1 MEHAQRKSA
10 SPLSAVKSAFLSHP
24 HSVGESYF
32 EHLRM
37 ALGFAG
43 ALFITALAAVVHALI
58 PCLCETTARRRIYA
72 LNTRLQARDP
82 DAAIE
87 RGE

>member
-1 MEHAQRKSA
+1 
-10 SPLSAVKSAFLSHP
+10 
-24 HSVGESYF
+24 
-32 EHLRM
+32 M